1 MIVIGEYR
9 VYFQMLIQPLIFF
22 ACNAFSTNF
31 LINCFYLIYITC
43 INNGFDRLARIAAL
57 AKARSVDPALI
68 STDVGSNPSECMLE
82 LASGIT
88 QIKYAVSLNR
98 DSDRNVKT
106 GIISCN
112 IPPLSP

>member
-43 INNGFDRLARIAAL
+43 ILVIYFTVEFGSDIYFFNVI
-57 AKARSVDPALI
+57 
-68 STDVGSNPSECMLE
+68 DVFHCKS
-82 LASGIT
+82 
-88 QIKYAVSLNR
+88 
-98 DSDRNVKT
+98 
-106 GIISCN
+106 
-112 IPPLSP
+112 